1 MGINIINNINFLE
14 KFIIHIFP
22 FFNKAILKKYINKSK
37 VKKKKNFD
45 DCVQLFVLQINA
57 WYFTFMKKLIPC
69 GFFK

>member
-37 VKKKKNFD
+37 VKKKRNFD
-45 DCVQLFVLQINA
+45 DCVQLFVL
-57 WYFTFMKKLIPC
+57 
-69 GFFK
+69 